1 VKWFWQKPPPIID
14 DEISLEEARAQRA
27 EAERK
32 LRESQIAARQVRQV
46 SIRARLLRTDN
57 QFSTRLDQAFRSRP
71 NG

>member
-1 VKWFWQKPPPIID
+1 MKWFWQKPPPIID